1 MLCLVFPAGIMLV
14 ANKQV
19 QKMFGYKKTEIEGK
33 NISMMMP
40 QPFSQRHNSYLRN
53 FVNTGM

>member
-1 MLCLVFPAGIMLV
+1 MLV

-40 QPFSQRHNSYLRN
+40 QPFSQRHNGYLRN
-53 FVNTGM
+53 FVNTGTSD